1 MTRPIPLDSDDFDT
15 LRKRWLNRYLA
26 VQAKHDT
33 KTRTALIR
41 AALDAETEI
50 SALAQKSTFS
60 SGVRSAQLR
69 IVMQIVKEI
78 LNDFFKTDLKLIT
91 AGSKQSARAAVTAF
105 GETDK
110 ALLRQAFSAS
120 GISPESFI
128 QGQFIQAELSVA
140 NLVSRLEKSNQ
151 PLSARVYRTRRLA
164 NTWVQR
170 EVNSAIVRN
179 ASAKEIAIRVRK
191 SIRPNTSGGVSYAA
205 LRLGRTEL
213 NNAFHATSVALAQ
226 DRPWVEGMV
235 WHTSQTHETTQGI
248 VEICDRYADQLF
260 EVNNVPKKPHPQCRC
275 FVTPQVEPLEVFTRN
290 LTAGTYNDWIRDA
303 A

>member
-1 MTRPIPLDSDDFDT
+1 MTRPIGLDSDDFDT
-15 LRKRWLNRYLA
+15 LRKRWLNRYLI

-33 KTRTALIR
+33 KTRTALIH

-69 IVMQIVKEI
+69 IVMQIVKEV

-91 AGSKQSARAAVTAF
+91 TGSKQSARAAVTAF

-170 EVNSAIVRN
+170 EVNSAITRN

-191 SIRPNTSGGVSYAA
+191 FIRPNTSGGVSYAA